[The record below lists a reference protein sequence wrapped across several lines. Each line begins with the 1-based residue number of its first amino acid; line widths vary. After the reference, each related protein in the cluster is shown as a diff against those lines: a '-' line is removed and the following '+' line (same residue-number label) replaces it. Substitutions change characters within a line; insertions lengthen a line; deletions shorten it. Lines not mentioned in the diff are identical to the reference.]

1 MNFKLL
7 GTSGLIATMALL
19 AACTTT
25 EEPPVV
31 EEVEPTMSAM
41 EMAAQML
48 ATEVGDIVFFGY
60 DEYNLTPEA
69 QATLSRQADWLNMV
83 ENTGIR
89 VLVAGNCDERGTREY
104 NLALGA
110 RRADAAKA
118 YLVGLGVDPSR
129 INTISY
135 GKERP
140 MNPGSTPEAWA
151 QNRNSMTSIVAIDM
165 MDDMM
170 MDDMSAY

>member
-25 EEPPVV
+25 EEVV
-31 EEVEPTMSAM
+31 EVEQVEPEMSAM

-60 DEYNLTPEA
+60 DKYNLTPEA
-69 QATLSRQADWLNMV
+69 QATLRRQAMWLQQA

-118 YLVGLGVDPSR
+118 FLVGLGVDASR

-140 MNPGSTPEAWA
+140 MDPASTPEAWA
-151 QNRNSMTSIVAIDM
+151 KNRNSLTTIVAIDM
-165 MDDMM
+165 MDDVM